1 MGYLKEPVEVGEHVG
16 ARTTSEALSTDSGDG
31 ERGCG
36 VGGEESRKEAA
47 MLGSANVVE
56 GRVNDLSLLVGML
69 CLEDVEVNGVV
80 RQIEVTEKGIT
91 NGKRIKRELHSEHEG
106 GEAARIELQ
115 ARNERVQT
123 VASHS
128 AECHV

>member
-1 MGYLKEPVEVGEHVG
+1 MGYLEEAIEVGEHVG
-16 ARTTSEALSTDSGDG
+16 ARATNEALPADSGDS

-36 VGGEESRKEAA
+36 VGGEESGQETAL
-47 MLGSANVVE
+47 LGSANVVE
-56 GRVNDLSLLVGML
+56 GRVNDLSPLVGML
-69 CLEDVEVNGVV
+69 GLEDVEVDGVV